1 MSLKDYLIKKPV
13 LETERLILRELRP
26 EDTDDLREWLSDPG
40 LYLYWGKRPGR
51 HDLNPE
57 LLFTAANR
65 KPTKSFHWGI
75 ASKKD
80 NKVIGEF
87 WVYLIEN
94 DRMAKVSYRLSPAC
108 QGNGLMTEALKSVVN
123 FCFTRTELQR
133 LWTDVDV
140 RNTASCKTLEKAG
153 FTREGCI
160 RQGKMVS
167 SWCDYYLYGMLK
179 TDLLPEHASQA

>member
-57 LLFTAANR
+57 LLFTAANQ
-65 KPTKSFHWGI
+65 KPTKSLHWGI
-75 ASKKD
+75 ANKKD

-108 QGNGLMTEALKSVVN
+108 QGNGLMTEALKSVVD

-140 RNTASCKTLEKAG
+140 RNTASCKTLEKPASHG
-153 FTREGCI
+153 RAASGRE
-160 RQGKMVS
+160 KWS
-167 SWCDYYLYGMLK
+167 
-179 TDLLPEHASQA
+179 LPGATTIYTVC

>member
-1 MSLKDYLIKKPV
+1 MSLKDYLTKKPV
-13 LETERLILRELRP
+13 LETERLILRELKP
-26 EDTDDLREWLSDPG
+26 EDTDDLREWMSDPG

-65 KPTKSFHWGI
+65 RPTKSFHWGI
-75 ASKKD
+75 ANKKD

-108 QGNGLMTEALKSVVN
+108 QGNGLMTETLKRISASRARN
-123 FCFTRTELQR
+123 FRGSGPM
-133 LWTDVDV
+133 WTWETLPPAK
-140 RNTASCKTLEKAG
+140 RWKRPASHGRAASDREKW
-153 FTREGCI
+153 
-160 RQGKMVS
+160 S
-167 SWCDYYLYGMLK
+167 
-179 TDLLPEHASQA
+179 LPGVTTIYTVC